1 MLRRI
6 GIGVAIASGAL
17 LALVAGTALL
27 LRALDLDRYKG
38 SIERVLRDATG
49 REARIEGSF
58 ELDLLPRPAVAVEG
72 LTLANVPWGSRPEM
86 VRVGSFEVVVRLLP
100 LLRGRLSVR
109 RVVLNEPRI
118 LLETDADGRGNW
130 SFGVSEEETKEA
142 VGEADRQATQL
153 GLSEL
158 RVEDATIELRDGET
172 GEVDTLRLGSYAIR
186 ARGDRFQHE
195 LRGELGEQELRI
207 EGETARLRT
216 LLRNRRLPFELEA
229 SLGGAT
235 LDLDG
240 SLERPLDGRG
250 LALRAEAHAE
260 SLADLSAAAGAG
272 LPPVPLRLAL
282 SLEEEDWVFRVS
294 DLALELGASRFTGS
308 LALDLSGARPELTG
322 ALLAPLLDLDAG
334 DEAAASS
341 PPAPAGDGRV
351 FSADPLPLDGL
362 RAADADVTFEAE
374 RLLAGGVELEASSLR
389 LLLRDGRLTLEPLRA
404 SLAGGLLM
412 GRASVDAADSPPSFA
427 LRMQGSGI
435 DLGALVEQAVGPDV
449 LSGGTTKFEID
460 LVAQGASLRSLMAS
474 LDGRVFT
481 DSGRGVVHDADLDR
495 LGAGVLTQVVTMVD
509 PLAKT
514 ETSTR
519 VKCAVLFFDV
529 RDGIAETDRAIA
541 VETRKMRV
549 VGSGKI
555 DFRQERLALG
565 IRPESTGVVD
575 FSTVRLASLVY
586 LGGSFAEPKPTLD
599 LQAAAMEAAGVGLVF
614 ATFGASLLAE
624 AVLAD
629 AEPCR
634 TARQKARTAA
644 ARAPGTKAPRR
655 KKSGLGGLVDDVLG
669 R

>member
-158 RVEDATIELRDGET
+158 RVEDAVIELRDGET
-172 GEVDTLRLGSYAIR
+172 GEVDTLRLESYAIR
-186 ARGDRFQHE
+186 AKGDRFRHA

-207 EGETARLRT
+207 EGETARLPA
-216 LLRNRRLPFELEA
+216 LLRNRRLPFALEA

-235 LDLDG
+235 LALDG
-240 SLERPLDGRG
+240 ALERPLDGQG
-250 LALRAEAHAE
+250 LSLRAEAHAE

-272 LPPVPLRLAL
+272 LPPAPLRLAL
-282 SLEEEDWVFRVS
+282 SLEEKNRVFRVS
-294 DLALELGASRFTGS
+294 DLELELGASRVTGS
-308 LALDLSGARPELTG
+308 LALDVSGERPELTG
-322 ALLAPLLDLDAG
+322 ALRAPVLDLDAG
-334 DEAAASS
+334 DEADTSA

-362 RAADADVTFEAE
+362 RAVDADVTVEAE
-374 RLLAGGVELEASSLR
+374 RVLAGGVELEAASLR
-389 LLLRDGRLTLEPLRA
+389 LLLRDGRLTLEPFEA
-404 SLAGGLLM
+404 ELAGGLLS
-412 GRASVDAADSPPSFA
+412 GRVSVDAADSPPAFA
-427 LRMQGSGI
+427 LRVQGSEI
-435 DLGALVEQAVGPDV
+435 DLGALVEQAAGPNV
-449 LSGGTTKFEID
+449 LSGGTTRLEID
-460 LVAQGASLRSLMAS
+460 LVGQGTSMRSLMAS

-481 DSGRGVVHDADLDR
+481 DSGRAVLHDADLDR
-495 LGAGVLTQVVTMVD
+495 LGADVLTQVVNMVD

-514 ETSTR
+514 ETSTP
-519 VKCAVLFFDV
+519 VQCAVLFFDL
-529 RDGIAETDRAIA
+529 RDGIAETDRGVA
-541 VETRKMRV
+541 VQTRKVRAV
-549 VGSGKI
+549 ASGKI

-565 IRPESTGVVD
+565 IRPESTGAVD
-575 FSTVRLASLVY
+575 SVAVRLASLVY
-586 LGGSFAEPKPTLD
+586 LGGSFAEPEPTID
-599 LQAAAMEAAGVGLVF
+599 LEAAAEEAANVGLVF

-629 AEPCR
+629 REPCR
-634 TARQKARTAA
+634 TARQKAREAA
-644 ARAPGTKAPRR
+644 ARAPGTKLR
-655 KKSGLGGLVDDVLG
+655 KKRGFVDDLLG